1 MTPTIRTTLISRF
14 AEIVTF
20 AKQLEGDDFIKMLFR
35 WTLHY
40 LHTVS
45 NIEIQELRNMV
56 KVLTTDLRREGLTSY
71 EQFVL
76 EGRVEGRAEG
86 RVEGLAQGIALF
98 FDVPTKK
105 AVEVFSFLQ
114 QNPTA
119 KDLQVAEDYDV
130 PLEFVRKIRQA
141 IGHLAT
147 MPSN

>member
-45 NIEIQELRNMV
+45 NIETKEFKNMV
-56 KVLTTDLRREGLTSY
+56 DILTTELKREGLTTY
-71 EQFVL
+71 QQFVL

-114 QNPTA
+114 QNLTA

-141 IGHLAT
+141 IEHLRT
-147 MPSN
+147 MPLN